1 MVLEEPVVQEAV
13 ETHNIVMVIMEAA
26 QAVLMAKMEAT
37 EVAVCM

>member
-13 ETHNIVMVIMEAA
+13 ETLHMMLVITEEA
-26 QAVLMAKMEAT
+26 QAVLMAKVEAE